1 MKRIVTVAATVVLAC
16 LGFSRP
22 AASSQANQDRSPKH
36 LEQMVPM
43 RDGVKLGTNIYL
55 PEGQGPWPVVLQRTP
70 YNKDVIGGS
79 GGVWTTHGYA
89 VVIQDVRG
97 KFKSE

>member
-1 MKRIVTVAATVVLAC
+1 MKRIATVVSVVVLAC

-22 AASSQANQDRSPKH
+22 AVSGQANQAPSPKH

-55 PEGQGPWPVVLQRTP
+55 PEGQGPWPVVLERTP
-70 YNKDVIGGS
+70 YNKDVLG
-79 GGVWTTHGYA
+79 
-89 VVIQDVRG
+89 
-97 KFKSE
+97 